1 MRASVAIVL
10 ATVMLAVGFQAMS
23 LQSQDVA
30 PDINNSTNTTT
41 DVYNA
46 TNDVYTGLAITF
58 STVLPWMGFA
68 AIILLAGGFL
78 VTSGGAAR

>member
-10 ATVMLAVGFQAMS
+10 GIVMLAVGFQAMS

-41 DVYNA
+41 DAYNA
-46 TNDVYTGLAITF
+46 TNDVYTGLATTF
-58 STVLPWMGFA
+58 STALPWMGFA

-78 VTSGGAAR
+78 VTTGGAAR

>member
-10 ATVMLAVGFQAMS
+10 GIVMLAVGFQALS

-30 PDINNSTNTTT
+30 PDINNSTNTTN
-41 DVYNA
+41 DAYNA
-46 TNDVYTGLAITF
+46 TNDVYTGLGGTF
-58 STVLPWMGFA
+58 ATALPWMGFA

-78 VTSGGAAR
+78 VTTGGSR